1 MPWINSSDKAKSVV
15 SDTITI
21 REKISTVMTL
31 AWPAIVEN
39 TLQTL
44 VGFVDTLFVSK
55 LGLAEVSAVGITQRI
70 LELYFAVFMAIGVG
84 STALIARY
92 IGANQIEQAR
102 RVAKQSI
109 LLASWVGIVFGI
121 ATLFFAEPILQM
133 MGAEP
138 AVLHQ
143 GTIYF
148 RVVAVPSLFIS
159 LTFILGSLLRGTG
172 DTVSPMKAGL
182 WMNGVHIAL
191 DYLLIFGLGPLP
203 GFGIAGAAAATVLAR
218 VFGLWLLIRS
228 LRRTR
233 LGKEWPQGWKPDR
246 QVLRSITGIGTPA
259 AIERLIMRFGQVLY
273 FGLILAL
280 GTYTFAAHQI
290 AGNIETFSYLPGYGF
305 AVAATTLVGQQLGAK
320 RIKEALTYGYIS
332 VLLAI
337 AFMGAIGIFLYF
349 GGEWAAHYFTKES
362 TVIHQ
367 VGVALKIDAFTQIPL
382 AVVLVL
388 TGALNGAGDT
398 KWPMISTAVGIWVV
412 RVVGVYGLGI
422 ALGWGLAGVWLAI
435 LLDNLWRALFLGW
448 RFYSCRWAAKNA
460 DSP

>member
-1 MPWINSSDKAKSVV
+1 MDRLSLSI
-15 SDTITI
+15 
-21 REKISTVMTL
+21 VMTL
-31 AWPAIVEN
+31 AWPAILEN

-121 ATLFFAEPILQM
+121 ATLFFAEPLLQM

-138 AVLHQ
+138 AVLYQ

-159 LTFILGSLLRGTG
+159 LTFILGSLLRGAG

-191 DYLLIFGLGPLP
+191 DYLLIFGLGSLP

-228 LRRTR
+228 LRRTS
-233 LGKEWPQGWKPDR
+233 LGQEWSQGWKPDR

-305 AVAATTLVGQQLGAK
+305 AVAATTLVGQHLGAK

-412 RVVGVYGLGI
+412 RVAGVYELGI
-422 ALGWGLAGVWLAI
+422 ALGWGLAGVWMAI

-448 RFYSCRWAAKNA
+448 RFYSRRWAMQETINR
-460 DSP
+460 

>member
-1 MPWINSSDKAKSVV
+1 MDRLSLSI
-15 SDTITI
+15 
-21 REKISTVMTL
+21 VMTL
-31 AWPAIVEN
+31 AWPAILEN

-121 ATLFFAEPILQM
+121 ATLFFAEPLLQM

-138 AVLHQ
+138 AVLNQ

-159 LTFILGSLLRGTG
+159 LTFILGSLLRGAG

-191 DYLLIFGLGPLP
+191 DYLLIFGLGSLP

-228 LRRTR
+228 LRRTS
-233 LGKEWPQGWKPDR
+233 LGQEWSQGWKPDR

-305 AVAATTLVGQQLGAK
+305 AVAATTLVGQHLGAK

-412 RVVGVYGLGI
+412 RVAGVYELGI
-422 ALGWGLAGVWLAI
+422 ALGWGLAGVWMAI

-448 RFYSCRWAAKNA
+448 RFYSRRWAMQETINR
-460 DSP
+460 